1 METVFSC
8 KGYSTWFILADNFSF
23 KSNPLV
29 IQFDLVN
36 YMPAL

>member
-1 METVFSC
+1 METLFSY
-8 KGYSTWFILADNFSF
+8 KVYRTRFILADNFSF